1 MMKVK
6 VSNGMAG
13 VGDRV
18 MYKYQG
24 GNDIECVIQDVN
36 CTYDIRYPVYCKGVK
51 ESNGW
56 ERNCYCSYEYAEKN
70 LVLLNTF
77 SEEGIKELFD
87 ILLSD

>member
-1 MMKVK
+1 MMKIK

-13 VGDRV
+13 VGDKV

-24 GNDIECVIQDVN
+24 SEIECVIQDVN
-36 CTYDIRYPVYCKGVK
+36 CSYDIRYPIYCKEINPPVD
-51 ESNGW
+51 
-56 ERNCYCSYEYAEKN
+56 RNRSYYCSYQYAEKN

>member
-1 MMKVK
+1 MTKIK

-18 MYKYQG
+18 MYKADYG
-24 GNDIECVIQDVN
+24 EYECVVMSITHD
-36 CTYDIRYPVYCKGVK
+36 YDANYPVYCKGIATDQD
-51 ESNGW
+51 
-56 ERNCYCSYEYAEKN
+56 CYCSYGYAEKN